1 MTQIHIGPNRMTTI
15 FILMDGSG
23 PVEAYLNQ
31 DLAHYDCWICNEA
44 EKFSSDPMPYY
55 VKEVVLNT
63 ATYDASPAEA

>member
-1 MTQIHIGPNRMTTI
+1 MAQIYLGPLPTRV
-15 FILMDGSG
+15 FVLMDGSG
-23 PVEAYLNQ
+23 PVEAYLDK

-63 ATYDASPAEA
+63 ATYDASPVEA